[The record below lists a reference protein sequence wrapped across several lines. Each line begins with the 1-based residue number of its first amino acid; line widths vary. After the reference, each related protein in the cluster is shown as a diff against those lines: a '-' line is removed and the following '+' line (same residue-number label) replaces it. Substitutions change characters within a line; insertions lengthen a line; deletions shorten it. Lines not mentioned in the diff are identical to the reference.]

1 MADVVGLVAD
11 VLDRSRI
18 QGVARAV
25 GTDVEFASDPD
36 ELLNLIDDSTVT
48 VFIDLSDSKVRPFEA
63 IVRIGA
69 IRRAGGEPPAL
80 IGFIAHADKEGS
92 AAAKEAGCDEVLARS
107 AFFRRL
113 SLVLAKST
121 SQD

>member
-25 GTDVEFASDPD
+25 GTDVEFAANPD
-36 ELLNLIDDSTVT
+36 ELLDLIDPETKT
-48 VFIDLSDSKVRPFEA
+48 VFVDLSDSKVRPFEA
-63 IVRIGA
+63 IVRVSAYRGA
-69 IRRAGGEPPAL
+69 DSAHLTL
-80 IGFIAHADKEGS
+80 IGFIAHTDKEGS
-92 AAAKEAGCDEVLARS
+92 EAAVEAGCDEVLARS

-113 SLVLAKST
+113 SLVLAETNK
-121 SQD
+121 QD

>member
-25 GTDVEFASDPD
+25 GTDVEFAADPD
-36 ELLNLIDDSTVT
+36 ELLELIDASTRT
-48 VFIDLSDSKVRPFEA
+48 VFVDLGDTRVRPFEA
-63 IVRIGA
+63 IVRVGA
-69 IRRAGGEPPAL
+69 SRGADSTLPTL
-80 IGFIAHADKEGS
+80 IGFISHTDKEGT

-113 SLVLAKST
+113 SQVLAET
-121 SQD
+121 TNQD

>member
-1 MADVVGLVAD
+1 MAEVVGLVAD

-25 GTDVEFASDPD
+25 GTDVDFASDPD
-36 ELLNLIDDSTVT
+36 ALLDLIDAATKT

-63 IVRIGA
+63 IVRISAMRGSDSA
-69 IRRAGGEPPAL
+69 LPAL
-80 IGFIAHADKEGS
+80 IGFIAHADKAGS
-92 AAAKEAGCDEVLARS
+92 EAAAEAGCDEVLARS

-113 SLVLAKST
+113 SLVLAET
-121 SQD
+121 TNQD